1 MVKIKKNIKVE
12 SILIIDNSDQHK
24 THKSFNPEKLHLSIE
39 VESVYLK
46 SLDKL
51 KKINYININGLGK
64 NDNAILLQEI
74 KNLNL
79 DNIFSINKNE
89 IVNQMNSNSLVEN
102 YNIFKRYP
110 SSIDVNIEKT
120 KFLARINNNGK
131 IFLVGS
137 NGKLTE
143 NNFSNNQ
150 LPFIFGNPNIY
161 RFLDFKKTIDQSKIS
176 YEEIK
181 NLYFFSSKRWDFE
194 LKDNTIIKLP
204 NENTKLALKLAL
216 EFLHNNEFKD
226 NRIIDARIKNQIILN
241 D

>member
-1 MVKIKKNIKVE
+1 MHQRKGKK
-12 SILIIDNSDQHK
+12 ILIYFFLLFIVG
-24 THKSFNPEKLHLSIE
+24 SINNI
-39 VESVYLK
+39 
-46 SLDKL
+46 SLNNLKL

-89 IVNQMNSNSLVEN
+89 IINQINLNSLVEN

-110 SSIDVNIEKT
+110 SSIDVNIKKT

-143 NNFSNNQ
+143 NNFSSNQ

-161 RFLDFKKTIDQSKIS
+161 KFLDFKKTIDRSKIS

-181 NLYFFSSKRWDFE
+181 NLYFFSSQRWDLE
-194 LKDNTIIKLP
+194 LKNNIIIKLSK
-204 NENTKLALKLAL
+204 NYTKESLNLAL
-216 EFLHNNEFKD
+216 EFLYSDEFRD
-226 NRIIDARIKNQIILN
+226 VTIIDARIKNQIILN